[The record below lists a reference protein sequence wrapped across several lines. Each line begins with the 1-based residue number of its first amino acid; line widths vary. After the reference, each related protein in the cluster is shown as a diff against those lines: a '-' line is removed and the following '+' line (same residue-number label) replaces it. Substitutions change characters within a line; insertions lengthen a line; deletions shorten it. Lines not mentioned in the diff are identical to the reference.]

1 MIRKLVRGPVALVDI
16 PAPGAEGVLFAHGS
30 RFGRHALYVKD
41 NRLYHAYNFVGIF
54 EQKID
59 GTEDVPAGENL
70 ILSASFDKDGE
81 DPPGV
86 STGLLSLY
94 QGEKKVG
101 ERRTKTQPGLFSI
114 AGEGLCVGRDSGE
127 HVTSDYPSGNVMPTT
142 GPMRSHGS
150 RRSCRRSAGTAVRR
164 TAGPVPVTVS
174 GSPGLLTQLTAMQ

>member
-30 RFGRHALYVKD
+30 RFGRHALYVK
-41 NRLYHAYNFVGIF
+41 
-54 EQKID
+54 
-59 GTEDVPAGENL
+59 NL